1 MNTSIAIK
9 PMTQRFAEQ
18 VEEFFQPYVT
28 KDVKDSF
35 VDKESYPKAEQLRD
49 AINEAKLKQRL
60 WDNLHALTGLQLFKG
75 KSEATAHYI
84 AHLNCQA
91 AS

>member
-9 PMTQRFAEQ
+9 PMTQRFADQ

-28 KDVKDSF
+28 ADIKNSF
-35 VDKESYPKAEQLRD
+35 VEKEHYPKAAQLRD
-49 AINEAKLKQRL
+49 AIEEAKLKQRL
-60 WDNLHALTGLQLFKG
+60 WDNLYAVTGLNIFKH
-75 KSEATAHYI
+75 KSDATVHYI

-91 AS
+91 A

>member
-9 PMTQRFAEQ
+9 PVTQRFAEE
-18 VEEFFQPYVT
+18 VEAFFQPYVT
-28 KDVKDSF
+28 KDVRDSF
-35 VDKESYPKAEQLRD
+35 VDKESYPKADQLRD
-49 AINEAKLKQRL
+49 AIEEAKLKQRL
-60 WDNLHALTGLQLFKG
+60 WDNLHALTGLEIFKR
-75 KSEATAHYI
+75 KSEATAHYM